1 MECMSAIRT
10 FPARVRSVLLVA
22 AAWAA
27 LTSGVAADARGSVAV
42 VVHASNPMSE
52 ISSVQLRHIFLGD
65 QTRWSDNQKVTILLL
80 PRGSNERRTVLMAL
94 LKMSED
100 DFARHWIA
108 KIFRG
113 DVTSGPKTGITA
125 ASILKLTAD
134 LPAALGVLDA
144 DDVPAGT
151 TGVKVLRIDGKV
163 PGDEE
168 YPFVR

>member
-1 MECMSAIRT
+1 MSAIRT
-10 FPARVRSVLLVA
+10 FQARVRGVLLVA

-27 LTSGVAADARGSVAV
+27 LTSGVASARGAVAV

-80 PRGSNERRTVLMAL
+80 PRGSDERRTVLRAL

-134 LPAALGVLDA
+134 LPTALGVLDA

-151 TGVKVLRIDGKV
+151 TSVKVLRIDGKV
-163 PGDEE
+163 PGDEK
-168 YPFVR
+168 YLFVR